1 MGKEV
6 WQIEELVV
14 VVAVGWHKGSEG
26 KPEAG
31 LAVGFGV
38 EPEAAVESGAEEYV
52 P

>member
-38 EPEAAVESGAEEYV
+38 EPEAGVESGAEYV
-52 P
+52 S